1 MFLFRGPRK
10 FDEDSVPF
18 DKKPRIARTP
28 VHMKRDVPSAVNSP
42 PDTYENSARAAH
54 VPARKVSQPNSG
66 LTQGD
71 QDPVEDANKERESM
85 EIVGHAF
92 DATEKK
98 KGGTM
103 HSTLDS
109 TSGIG
114 SSLEES
120 GEIAAIMKT
129 GGKDTDRST
138 SDETDDSTQVEDID
152 DYEFDSS
159 DDPSAGDKPS
169 GKYPQGS
176 TTASE
181 RAKDVRLLKEYEKH
195 VNQLDQSEI
204 YSESMYDDSDG
215 DSLEDSDE
223 DGEYDDEEDYP
234 EVGFPTRPLSP
245 AEYDRSRDQRQSL
258 SKSTR
263 ERMESKRIEE
273 EERIM
278 RERQRIE
285 ELERQ
290 NQLQLESKEQSLR
303 DKLAKEQRD
312 IENLIKRKEKE
323 RELEKLKQEKLQKH
337 SEKREDAMRED
348 FWRSNTCLEE
358 IEKAKEVQREKE
370 RAGKLKK
377 LQQKREREEYDQ
389 GVEGN
394 MKSSGDHSKEGTHLC
409 CCQVRVG
416 CNWLERCCVGNLHLR
431 VLTLIS
437 TGYSRTGGS
446 VKDFSVF

>member
-1 MFLFRGPRK
+1 
-10 FDEDSVPF
+10 
-18 DKKPRIARTP
+18 
-28 VHMKRDVPSAVNSP
+28 
-42 PDTYENSARAAH
+42 
-54 VPARKVSQPNSG
+54 
-66 LTQGD
+66 
-71 QDPVEDANKERESM
+71 
-85 EIVGHAF
+85 
-92 DATEKK
+92 
-98 KGGTM
+98 
-103 HSTLDS
+103 
-109 TSGIG
+109 
-114 SSLEES
+114 
-120 GEIAAIMKT
+120 
-129 GGKDTDRST
+129 
-138 SDETDDSTQVEDID
+138 
-152 DYEFDSS
+152 
-159 DDPSAGDKPS
+159 
-169 GKYPQGS
+169 
-176 TTASE
+176 
-181 RAKDVRLLKEYEKH
+181 
-195 VNQLDQSEI
+195 
-204 YSESMYDDSDG
+204 
-215 DSLEDSDE
+215 
-223 DGEYDDEEDYP
+223 
-234 EVGFPTRPLSP
+234 
-245 AEYDRSRDQRQSL
+245 
-258 SKSTR
+258 
-263 ERMESKRIEE
+263 
-273 EERIM
+273 M

-394 MKSSGDHSKEGTHLC
+394 MKSSGDHSKEGTHLFF
-409 CCQVRVG
+409 CQVRVG